1 MRPSMHTVNTVLKLD
16 GGAKLSL
23 SVTLRF
29 YSYGN
34 AAAGEGPEYEI
45 HQVCDL
51 DGAEEGEGNIYDD
64 LTDGEEARLHRLIV
78 DKLADEHS
86 EAKRERAEGR
96 GEY

>member
-1 MRPSMHTVNTVLKLD
+1 MRPSMHVVNLSLLMD
-16 GGAKLSL
+16 SGDKLSL

-51 DGAEEGEGNIYDD
+51 DSDEEGKSNIYDD
-64 LTDGEEARLHRLIV
+64 LNDAEEARLHRLIV

-86 EAKRERAEGR
+86 DAKRERAEQR